1 MENPFKQLGDIF
13 KKKPKTKAEHKSEK
27 DTATEKQLPYV
38 NVVGFELDNL
48 EKPDQG
54 AFELDWNVYFVNQ
67 LRKEGYQGSKDEDV
81 VDQWFQKVC
90 RNIAL
95 ETWEKYDADPDS
107 RGTVTKTKRDD
118 GKTEVS

>member
-1 MENPFKQLGDIF
+1 MENPFKKLF
-13 KKKPKTKAEHKSEK
+13 EKKPKTKKEHKSDK
-27 DTATEKQLPYV
+27 DLATEQQKPYV
-38 NVVGFELDNL
+38 NVVGFELDNPK
-48 EKPDQG
+48 KPDLG

-67 LRKEGYQGSKDEDV
+67 LRSEGYQGVKDEDV

-95 ETWEKYDADPDS
+95 ETWENYDADPEN